1 MRKHMPRTLD
11 MQQCMNAKDI
21 IISKQR
27 RDKKNVCMKKLM
39 RNCIEVTIMFD

>member
-1 MRKHMPRTLD
+1 MHKHMPHTLD

-27 RDKKNVCMKKLM
+27 RDKEKVC
-39 RNCIEVTIMFD
+39 IHISADG